1 VLKCV
6 HGKKTFRDIEGIF
19 KKVNYIYIYMS
30 SSECAVKKKKK
41 ETKLAFQIKRSIR
54 PGEEKQIQARKFS
67 QFKGVK
73 ALAIAW

>member
-1 VLKCV
+1 
-6 HGKKTFRDIEGIF
+6 
-19 KKVNYIYIYMS
+19 MS